1 VKLYS
6 EQRQKRWG
14 CIPTPARLHEKNPP
28 HDAGASGRR
37 NTQAR
42 GNQKKNRIFKLVSL
56 SKKSDPSQV
65 RDKLFEKIGFLSRY
79 CSQKNPI
86 FSKNRI
92 FKQAV

>member
-65 RDKLFEKIGFLSRY
+65 RDKLFEKIRFVGT
-79 CSQKNPI
+79 I
-86 FSKNRI
+86 WH
-92 FKQAV
+92 